1 MTNGYDFYFKDGS
14 DVLIFPITPGELT
27 IKVGSNNKVV
37 TLIDGGDINILK
49 SPSLVEV
56 EFEARF
62 PMRKYPY
69 SREVSNFQTYHDKF
83 KELKEK
89 RKSFRFIVVRNGLTG
104 GKGWET
110 NLLMALED
118 YTLKESADE
127 GDDVLITFK
136 LKQFKEYGV
145 KIITTTATT
154 STSPTT
160 RPNDGKDDSSAYYIV
175 KKGDCL
181 WNIAKKFY
189 GNGAKWTIIYN
200 ANKSA
205 IEEDAK
211 KHGRKSSSNGHWIYP
226 GLKLLIPNVNSTGS
240 NSSSSGS
247 SSSSSGGSTGT
258 VNGSKATKS
267 TNTAQDSGRK
277 YSVTVY
283 QRNWKKGRG
292 KVQLMIHGVNGG
304 TTTYNLD
311 GGMTSWTVNVP
322 VNSYAVVKVS
332 PSHVTYFD
340 KIITSGNWT
349 KSNTYHYRCKV
360 TKNSNLYVF
369 WK

>member
-1 MTNGYDFYFKDGS
+1 M
-14 DVLIFPITPGELT
+14 
-27 IKVGSNNKVV
+27 
-37 TLIDGGDINILK
+37 K
-49 SPSLVEV
+49 SPSLIEV

-69 SREVSNFQTYHDKF
+69 SREVDSFQTYHDKF
-83 KELKEK
+83 KALKEK
-89 RKSFRFIVVRNGLTG
+89 RKSFRFIVVRHGLTNG
-104 GKGWET
+104 NGWET
-110 NLLMALED
+110 NLLVALED

-127 GDDVLITFK
+127 GDDVLVTFN

-145 KIITTTATT
+145 MIITTNATT

-160 RPNDGKDDSSAYYIV
+160 RPTDGKDDSSAYYIV

-240 NSSSSGS
+240 TASPSGSNSSSSGS
-247 SSSSSGGSTGT
+247 GSGGSGGSGDSGGNNIKSPSNNTIVGTKLYTVT
-258 VNGSKATKS
+258 VN
-267 TNTAQDSGRK
+267 
-277 YSVTVY
+277 
-283 QRNWKKGRG
+283 QRNWKTVKGNSVG
-292 KVQLMIHGVNGG
+292 KVQLLIYGVNGG
-304 TTTYNLD
+304 TKTYNID
-311 GGMTSWTVNVP
+311 GSMTSWTVNVP

-332 PSHVTYFD
+332 PTHINYFD
-340 KIITSGNWT
+340 KR
-349 KSNTYHYRCKV
+349 K
-360 TKNSNLYVF
+360 
-369 WK
+369 